1 MHLITFVPPP
11 CCLSAALA
19 LASAPFSAS
28 LAQTRS
34 VKVHSFDLDLSSKT
48 GQAELQRRIHYA
60 VDQVC
65 GPSGGREMDDIMS
78 RASCSK
84 AARASAMSQYDVMV
98 SAAHDGKVATGQNRD
113 VIVR

>member
-1 MHLITFVPPP
+1 MYRHIRPAVLL
-11 CCLSAALA
+11 LSAVLA
-19 LASAPFSAS
+19 LTSVPFAASF
-28 LAQTRS
+28 AQTRS
-34 VKVHSFDLDLSSKT
+34 VRVHSFDLDLSTKT

-60 VDQVC
+60 VEQVC

-98 SAAHDGKVATGQNRD
+98 SAAHDGKIAADQNRD